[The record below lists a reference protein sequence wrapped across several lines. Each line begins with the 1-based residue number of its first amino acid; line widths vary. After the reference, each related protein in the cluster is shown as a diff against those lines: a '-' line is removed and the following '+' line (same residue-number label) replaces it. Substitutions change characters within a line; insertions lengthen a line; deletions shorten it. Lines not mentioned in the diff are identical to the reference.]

1 PDTFL
6 QTLQVSVYSEDETDK
21 SDFFTSVWGKHYRD
35 LYSTKITAKVA
46 ILDTLYGGVDIVQK
60 GGGNQTRSLR
70 LRAKDGREFSMR
82 AVKKSATQYLQSVV
96 FKNTYVEDDF
106 QQTEVENLVLDF
118 YTAAHPYA
126 YATIPKLSKAV
137 DVFYNESEL
146 FYVPKQKHLGDF
158 NADFGDELYL
168 IEERQESNLQH
179 YDNADDMESSMDI
192 IAKVRED
199 EKYKIDEVAYIR
211 ARLFDML
218 IGDWDRH
225 QDQWRWA
232 QFDQDNGDKLYKPI
246 PRDRDQAFS
255 NFDGALLDVMKLISP
270 AAKQLQVYDSTL
282 TDIKWMNS
290 AGIKLDRMLVQKS
303 NKEIWLQQAEFLQN
317 NLTDDVILEAFNDV
331 PKEVQDETL
340 ADIQQKLKGRR
351 ANIKD

>member
-46 ILDTLYGGVDIVQK
+46 SLDTLFGGVEIVRK

-126 YATIPKLSKAV
+126 YAIIPKLSKAV

-179 YDNADDMESSMDI
+179 YDDADDMESSMDI

-218 IGDWDRH
+218 VGDWDRH

-232 QFDQDNGDKLYKPI
+232 QFNQENGDRVYKPI
-246 PRDRDQAFS
+246 PRDRDQVFS
-255 NFDGALLDVMKLISP
+255 NFDGSLLDIVRLIAGS
-270 AAKQLQVYDSTL
+270 AKRVRVYDSEL
-282 TDIKWMNS
+282 KDIKWINS
-290 AGIKLDRMLVQKS
+290 EGVKLDRVLIQQSDKDA
-303 NKEIWLQQAEFLQN
+303 WLKQAKFLQDN
-317 NLTDDVILEAFNDV
+317 VTDEVIENAFKKI
-331 PKEVQDETL
+331 PPE
-340 ADIQQKLKGRR
+340 
-351 ANIKD
+351 